1 MTERHG
7 LCDLQVRKAWHD
19 GVRIPLSL
27 INQSCPQAGHL
38 TSYTLDCGTQVEPDV
53 SGNLIV
59 S

>member
-1 MTERHG
+1 MTKRHR
-7 LCDLQVRKAWHD
+7 LCYLQVRKAGHD

-27 INQSCPQAGHL
+27 INQPCSQARHL
-38 TSYTLDCGTQVEPDV
+38 TSYALDRGTQIEPDV